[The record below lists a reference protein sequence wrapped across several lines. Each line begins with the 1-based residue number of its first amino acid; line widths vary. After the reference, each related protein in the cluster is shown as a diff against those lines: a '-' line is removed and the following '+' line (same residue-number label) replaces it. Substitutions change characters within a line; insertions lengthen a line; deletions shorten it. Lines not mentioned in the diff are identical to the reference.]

1 MDATLLLTA
10 LATRAGDRVSLLAY
24 DRQVRARVQG
34 RTATAHVLATV
45 ISTLA
50 TLEPELIETDA
61 RGLSSAALTDAPR
74 GSLIVLLTTLEAAP
88 IEEGLLPVLPQLTQR
103 HTVLLAAVSDP
114 RIEEMANAR
123 GTVESVYDAAAAG
136 QSQADRRRTADRLR
150 RHGVVVVDATP
161 ENLAPALADTYLA
174 LKAAGRL

>member
-34 RTATAHVLATV
+34 RTATGNVLATV
-45 ISTLA
+45 INTLA

-61 RGLSSAALTDAPR
+61 RGLSNAALTDAPR

-114 RIEEMANAR
+114 RIGDMANAR
-123 GTVESVYDAAAAG
+123 GTVESVYDAAAASTRPRPTVAARPTG
-136 QSQADRRRTADRLR
+136 SAATASSLWTPLR
-150 RHGVVVVDATP
+150 RISLP
-161 ENLAPALADTYLA
+161 
-174 LKAAGRL
+174 RLPTHTWR